1 VAELSDPKPIDQKQ
15 HVSPSIGNSTGQ
27 IRAKRH
33 SGCRAGE
40 TLFELRHQIPE
51 TAAHIIRVDHHRG
64 RLLRPVT
71 QTAAWLR
78 LKYMITATGVMD
90 NEQVYRSYAVELTR
104 YATGLVGPFDA
115 ADVVTDACLKAF
127 SSKKWPEVNNQRAYL
142 YRAVL
147 SVATDHHRST
157 LSRRL
162 RELKTADPE
171 SMPPQEIDIDVL
183 RAVERLSMQQRAVV
197 LLTYWADLPVETV
210 ANQMGVSTGAVK
222 RHLARARK
230 HLKESLS

>member
-1 VAELSDPKPIDQKQ
+1 M
-15 HVSPSIGNSTGQ
+15 
-27 IRAKRH
+27 
-33 SGCRAGE
+33 
-40 TLFELRHQIPE
+40 
-51 TAAHIIRVDHHRG
+51 
-64 RLLRPVT
+64 
-71 QTAAWLR
+71 
-78 LKYMITATGVMD
+78 YMITATGVMD

-127 SSKKWPEVNNQRAYL
+127 SSRNWSEVNNQRAYL

-162 RELKTADPE
+162 RELKAAGPE
-171 SMPPQEIDIDVL
+171 STPPQEIDIDVL
-183 RAVERLSMQQRAVV
+183 KAVDRLSMRQRAAV
-197 LLTYWADLPVETV
+197 LLTYWADLPVEAV
-210 ANQMGVSTGAVK
+210 AAQMGVSTGAVK

-230 HLKESLS
+230 HLEEWLS